1 MPSTTAYEF
10 GDVVLVPFPFTDQTG
25 HKKRPALVVSSG
37 AYHIER
43 SDLILLAVT
52 SRVRPSIAFG
62 EAAVDQW
69 KQSGLLKPSVI
80 KPVAATIERRLVLK
94 KLGRLQFEDRSALQR
109 ILNQI
114 LGS

>member
-10 GDVVLVPFPFTDQTG
+10 GDVVLVTFPFTDQTG
-25 HKKRPALVVSSG
+25 HKKRPALVVSSD
-37 AYHIER
+37 AYHAER

-52 SRVRPSIAFG
+52 SQVRPVDVFG

-69 KQSGLLKPSVI
+69 KQAGLLRPSVV
-80 KPVAATIERRLVLK
+80 KPVAATIEKRLVLK
-94 KLGRLQFEDRSALQR
+94 KLGRLQFQDRSALQR
-109 ILNQI
+109 ILDQI